1 MTNKV
6 KENYLRRQAERLGLS
21 MQKSRGKKWSV
32 DNQLGYRVIDPYH
45 NTIIQGEKFD
55 LNIQEVEDFLSRR
68 LDEIK

>member
-1 MTNKV
+1 
-6 KENYLRRQAERLGLS
+6 